1 MLQRSQNFQQLL
13 QNLKQYVFL
22 FWKSSGWTTEK
33 IPPSTTM
40 IKKKV
45 VCSAKEL
52 PKEIFMWKTRKQ
64 TLKIY
69 IIQHPLPPMIPK
81 IDEHLISHYIITP
94 ESHIKTMRVKEMIT
108 HYKNSWLLKKFSV
121 LLSTFGNV

>member
-33 IPPSTTM
+33 IPPSTKM

-52 PKEIFMWKTRKQ
+52 PKEFFMWKTRKQ

-69 IIQHPLPPMIPK
+69 IIQFPLPPMIPK
-81 IDEHLISHYIITP
+81 IDQHLISPYNISP
-94 ESHIKTMRVKEMIT
+94 ESHIKAMRVKEMIT
-108 HYKNSWLLKKFSV
+108 HCKNSWLLNKLSILF
-121 LLSTFGNV
+121 STFGNV